1 MANTTAEKTP
11 ISLANLARN
20 NDNMKEYIQGE
31 IDKISVA
38 GVVVDDALSNTSK
51 NPVQNKVIKE
61 ALDEKIN
68 SSDVSMVAT
77 TGSYNDLTDKPTS
90 MTPTAHTHAQSDIT
104 GLSTALSDKSDKN
117 HTHTKSEITDFPTSL
132 PASDV
137 KAWAKADTKPTYTAS
152 EVGADASGS
161 ANTALTNAKSYTD
174 TKIADLINGAPS
186 TLDTLGEIAT
196 AMEENQTVVE
206 ALNSAIGTKAN
217 SADLTS
223 HINDTSNPHSVTKS
237 QVGLGNVPNVA
248 TNDQTPSYTEAS
260 SLTKLSSGEK
270 LSVAFGKISK
280 AITDLISHI
289 ADSVKH
295 ITSTERTNWNAAK
308 THADSA
314 HAPSNA
320 QANVIETVKV
330 NGTALTPSSKAVDI
344 TVPSVGNGTIT
355 ITQNGTTKGTFTTN
369 QSGNATIALTDN
381 NTTYS
386 EATTSNAGLL
396 SASDKSKLDGIAS
409 GANAYTHPTYT
420 AKASGLY
427 KVTVD
432 STGHVSNTTAVT
444 KSDITALGIPA
455 SDTNTH
461 YTSKNVVGSSS
472 ATSNT
477 TSALTNGNVY
487 LNSVENGAVTS
498 SHKISGSGATTVT
511 SDANGNIVI
520 SSTDNNTT
528 YSAATQSANG
538 LMSAA
543 DKKKLDGIA
552 TGATANIGTITGIK
566 MNGASKGTSGV
577 VDLGTVLTAHQS
589 LSGYVPTSRTVNG
602 KALSS
607 NISLTASDIGAAA
620 SSHTHSYVPL
630 SGGTMTG
637 ALVAQSNTAYTTA
650 QVRNTTMST
659 SKPSG
664 GSNGQIHYQ
673 YS

>member
-1 MANTTAEKTP
+1 MAESITRKN
-11 ISLANLARN
+11 
-20 NDNMKEYIQGE
+20 
-31 IDKISVA
+31 IDLDILDYYDGKIKVYVDDKV
-38 GVVVDDALSNTSK
+38 GTGGLTIDDALSDTSK
-51 NPVQNKVIKE
+51 NPVQNKVITD
-61 ALDEKIN
+61 ALSNKAD
-68 SSDVSMVAT
+68 SS
-77 TGSYNDLTDKPTS
+77 
-90 MTPTAHTHAQSDIT
+90 HTHSTSD
-104 GLSTALSDKSDKN
+104 
-117 HTHTKSEITDFPTSL
+117 ITDFPTSL

-186 TLDTLGEIAT
+186 TLDTLGEIAE
-196 AMEENQTVVE
+196 AMENNQSVVE
-206 ALNSAIGTKAN
+206 ALNTAIGTKAN
-217 SADLTS
+217 ESDLTT
-223 HINDTSNPHSVTKS
+223 HTGDKSNPHSVTKS
-237 QVGLGNVPNVA
+237 QIGLGNVPNVA
-248 TNDQTPSYTEAS
+248 TNDQTPTYSEAT

-280 AITDLISHI
+280 AITDLITHI

-355 ITQNGTTKGTFTTN
+355 IKQAGTTKGTFTTN
-369 QSGNATIALTDN
+369 QSGNTIIELTDN

-566 MNGASKGTSGV
+566 MNGDSKGTSGV

-637 ALVAQSNTAYTTA
+637 ALVAQSNTSYTTA
-650 QVRNTTMST
+650 QVRNATIST
-659 SKPSG
+659 SAPTG
-664 GSNGQIHYQ
+664 GSNGQIHYK